1 MHLMGGIGWHV
12 KTYRFL
18 TVAKIEVKRTV
29 NNGGI
34 CTEQGF
40 SLPSADCEKIL
51 LP

>member
-1 MHLMGGIGWHV
+1 M
-12 KTYRFL
+12 
-18 TVAKIEVKRTV
+18 AKIEVKRTV